1 MTEVTQRTVNW
12 GCQRR
17 ELSPPSFSPL
27 NYRLANARRV
37 QVVDQFEIGK
47 MRGQQKN
54 SPLGIITLTLL
65 AFSTS
70 RLSIDELLV
79 AVCDDGHCLWMPP
92 NRAMKSSSV
101 QT

>member
-1 MTEVTQRTVNW
+1 M
-12 GCQRR
+12 G
-17 ELSPPSFSPL
+17 
-27 NYRLANARRV
+27 
-37 QVVDQFEIGK
+37 QFEIGK

-70 RLSIDELLV
+70 HTSINGLLV
-79 AVCDDGHCLWMPP
+79 AVCDDGHCLGIHPS
-92 NRAMKSSSV
+92 RATKSSSF

>member
-1 MTEVTQRTVNW
+1 M
-12 GCQRR
+12 
-17 ELSPPSFSPL
+17 
-27 NYRLANARRV
+27 
-37 QVVDQFEIGK
+37 DQFEIGK

-70 RLSIDELLV
+70 RTSINGLRV
-79 AVCDDGHCLWMPP
+79 AVCDDGHCLGIHPS
-92 NRAMKSSSV
+92 RAAKSSSF